1 MNIYKYYKH
10 IIINTIKP
18 KQSYIDK
25 NTILMLWNLQ
35 IQTSLLVFK
44 FNKKNNHV
52 IILFQRE
59 LFFQFFK

>member
-25 NTILMLWNLQ
+25 YTILMLWNLQ

-44 FNKKNNHV
+44 FNKK
-52 IILFQRE
+52 
-59 LFFQFFK
+59 